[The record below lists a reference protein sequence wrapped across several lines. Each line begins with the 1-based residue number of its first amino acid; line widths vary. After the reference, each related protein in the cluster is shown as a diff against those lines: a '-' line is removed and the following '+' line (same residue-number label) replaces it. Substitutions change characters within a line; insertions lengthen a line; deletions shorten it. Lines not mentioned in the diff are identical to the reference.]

1 MTEEIDSPIR
11 IFSDA
16 ETRHLLAR
24 EVQRCTRYQ
33 DFLSLCLVTAS
44 YPGAPRAEIDTAITR
59 RIAAMLRATDI
70 VGVVGRNIAVLLVH
84 TPDVDAAVIA
94 DRIRERVQSDS
105 VEPGQPSE
113 WPGPVTLSMGL
124 ASFPGDATRDDLL
137 LAHAQA
143 QLQSGPRPGR
153 PPS

>member
-1 MTEEIDSPIR
+1 MPNTSFFPN
-11 IFSDA
+11 A
-16 ETRHLLAR
+16 
-24 EVQRCTRYQ
+24 
-33 DFLSLCLVTAS
+33 LSHTQGIYYTGTLVFAD
-44 YPGAPRAEIDTAITR
+44 GEKR
-59 RIAAMLRATDI
+59 
-70 VGVVGRNIAVLLVH
+70 
-84 TPDVDAAVIA
+84 DVDAAVIA

-143 QLQSGPRPGR
+143 QLQSVSRTGR